1 MAGFIVAVKSL
12 RDSKVGP
19 SSISGIFITMFNR
32 AMDAHAL
39 LVVWYDGQE

>member
-1 MAGFIVAVKSL
+1 MAGFIVVVKSL

-19 SSISGIFITMFNR
+19 SSISGMFMTMFNS

-39 LVVWYDGQE
+39 LVVWHDGQE